1 MRLVKVL
8 VVALVLWMPAC
19 STPSAREAMVE
30 MQKDNDSLSRELSDK
45 NEEVFLLRDSI
56 RVARLRDSV
65 QNQRP
70 R

>member
-8 VVALVLWMPAC
+8 VIALVLWMHAC
-19 STPSAREAMVE
+19 NTPSAREAMVE